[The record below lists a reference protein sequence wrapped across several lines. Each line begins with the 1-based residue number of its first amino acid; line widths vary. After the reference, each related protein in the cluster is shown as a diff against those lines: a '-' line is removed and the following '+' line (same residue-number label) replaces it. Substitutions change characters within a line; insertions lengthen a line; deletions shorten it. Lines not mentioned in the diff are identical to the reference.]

1 MIGLLLSVVWYCAA
15 AAFVVALIALVRPAR
30 RLGMSTRRRATV
42 IMAIALA
49 VFVLL
54 SIVPPPVTR
63 VAARMSELD
72 EVAPTYHYA
81 ERHSRYINASPER
94 VYNATK
100 TVSAEEI
107 RLFRTFTWI
116 RRFGQPGPESI
127 LNAPE
132 HLPLLDVA
140 LQSGFVLLSDR
151 PPREIVFGAIV
162 VAPPIARGKGRVT
175 PDLYRT
181 ISAPGFVKATMNF
194 RIDPDGTGSRITTET
209 RVHGTDTDAILRF
222 TPYWRTILPGSWIL
236 RVTWL
241 DAIRRRAEGL
251 ELKN

>member
-1 MIGLLLSVVWYCAA
+1 VIGLLLSVLWYSAA
-15 AAFVVALIALVRPAR
+15 AAFVWSVIALVRR
-30 RLGMSTRRRATV
+30 GQRLGIPVTRRASV

-49 VFVLL
+49 VCVLL
-54 SIVPPPVTR
+54 SIVPPRVTH
-63 VAARMSELD
+63 VASRASDLD
-72 EVAPTYHYA
+72 EVAPAYHYA

-94 VYNATK
+94 VYGATK

-107 RLFRTFTWI
+107 RLFRTLTWI

-140 LQSGFVLLSDR
+140 LRSGFVLLSDH

-162 VAPPIARGKGRVT
+162 VAPPGSRRKGRLT

-181 ISAPGFVKATMNF
+181 IRVPGFVKATMNF
-194 RIDPDGTGSRITTET
+194 RIEPEGTGSRITTET
-209 RVHGTDTDAILRF
+209 RVHGTDSDAILRF

-241 DAIRRRAEGL
+241 EAIRRRAEGQ
-251 ELKN
+251 K

>member
-1 MIGLLLSVVWYCAA
+1 VIGLSLSVVWYSAA
-15 AAFVVALIALVRPAR
+15 AAFVWSVIALMRQGRRISVPA
-30 RLGMSTRRRATV
+30 TRRASI

-54 SIVPPPVTR
+54 SIIPPKVTN
-63 VAARMSELD
+63 VAPRASDLD
-72 EVAPTYHYA
+72 EVAPAYHYA

-94 VYNATK
+94 VYTATK

-107 RLFRTFTWI
+107 RLFQTLTWI

-127 LNAPE
+127 LNAPQR
-132 HLPLLDVA
+132 LPLIDVA
-140 LQSGFVLLSDR
+140 LRSGFVLLSDR
-151 PPREIVFGAIV
+151 PPREIVFGTIV
-162 VAPPIARGKGRVT
+162 VAPPVARGKGPLT

-181 ISAPGFVKATMNF
+181 IRAPGFVKATMNF
-194 RIDPDGTGSRITTET
+194 RIEPDGAGSRITTET
-209 RVHGTDTDAILRF
+209 RVHGTDTDTILKF

-241 DAIRRRAEGL
+241 DAIRRRAEGQ
-251 ELKN
+251 N